1 LRHVKA
7 RQQKAAGRGVLL
19 YTKSSKR

>member
-7 RQQKAAGRGVLL
+7 RRQKAAGRGVLL